1 MKISD
6 LKAGMNKV
14 DIEGKVMSVSEA
26 KTVNTKYGKSAKV
39 AECLLEDDSG
49 SIICSLWNEQID
61 MVKEGDTIIIENGYV
76 TSFRGEARLNVG
88 RYGRLKVK
96 Y

>member
-14 DIEGKVMSVSEA
+14 DVEGKVISISDA
-26 KTVNTKYGKSAKV
+26 KNVTTKYGKSARV

-49 SIICSLWNEQID
+49 SIVCSLWNEQID
-61 MVKEGDTIIIENGYV
+61 MVKEGNTISIENGYV
-76 TSFRGEARLNVG
+76 TSFRGEARLNIG
-88 RYGRLKVK
+88 KYGRLKVK
-96 Y
+96 D